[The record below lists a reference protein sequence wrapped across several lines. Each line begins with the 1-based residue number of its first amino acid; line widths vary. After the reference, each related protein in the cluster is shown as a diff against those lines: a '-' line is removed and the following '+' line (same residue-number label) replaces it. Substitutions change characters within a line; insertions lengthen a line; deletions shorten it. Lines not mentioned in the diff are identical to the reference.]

1 MKDKSIKVYECERC
15 GRKWNY
21 MFYEEQIINYVNKQ
35 RVFWLDFIR
44 FIQGKCI
51 SDDKEICACGF
62 PQSSPEPHEHSK
74 ELSLQKTSEEI
85 ANRLIEAKTKGNWIE
100 SPVRIMKWL
109 PADKVD

>member
-1 MKDKSIKVYECERC
+1 MCLQVTFKMTEKPNEDRTEREMC
-15 GRKWNY
+15 T
-21 MFYEEQIINYVNKQ
+21 
-35 RVFWLDFIR
+35 
-44 FIQGKCI
+44 
-51 SDDKEICACGF
+51 CGF